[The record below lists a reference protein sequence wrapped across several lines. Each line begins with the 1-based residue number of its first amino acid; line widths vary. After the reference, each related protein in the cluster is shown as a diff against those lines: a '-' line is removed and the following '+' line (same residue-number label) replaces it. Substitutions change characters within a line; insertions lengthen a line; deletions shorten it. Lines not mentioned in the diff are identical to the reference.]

1 MNNHNLFYDMKYI
14 PLITKFKTPIIAFLL
29 LYIYIYTELPCME
42 NNLPNTVA
50 KLDLLL
56 AGNNHFSRAMW
67 IILFN
72 KTIILF
78 ASVGYEIYYCQRDAT
93 HLVSYLPS
101 NIRHL
106 LTE

>member
-1 MNNHNLFYDMKYI
+1 
-14 PLITKFKTPIIAFLL
+14 
-29 LYIYIYTELPCME
+29 ME
-42 NNLPNTVA
+42 NNLLNTVA

-78 ASVGYEIYYCQRDAT
+78 ASVGYEICYCQRDAT